1 MKRMNIKTYI
11 ANMYIPIGSY
21 ISIRKALMQ
30 AGIVTVADLC
40 KKPRRSFHEYL
51 TSREKICKPSKIF
64 WQRTVCG
71 QE

>member
-1 MKRMNIKTYI
+1 MKRINIKTYI

-40 KKPRRSFHEYL
+40 KKTEEEL
-51 TSREKICKPSKIF
+51 SRELASR
-64 WQRTVCG
+64 QRYSG
-71 QE
+71 GERFADRNEPK